1 MKKILLLA
9 VLLLPAVPS
18 LMVGIKSQ
26 SMTNQERRDQAL
38 NERFHRWCDQEGYD
52 YYGMTENQSEQ
63 LWCDVWMESEDY
75 DNAVDSIDNV
85 LSISNLLNQSM

>member
-9 VLLLPAVPS
+9 VLLLPCLPS
-18 LMVGIKSQ
+18 MMVGVESQ
-26 SMTNQERRDQAL
+26 TQTTQERREKML
-38 NERFHRWCDQEGYD
+38 NARFREWCNREGYD
-52 YYGMTENQSEQ
+52 YLGMTENEGEQ

>member
-52 YYGMTENQSEQ
+52 YYGMTEDASEV
-63 LWCDVWMESEDY
+63 LWLDVWSETDDY
-75 DNAVDSIDNV
+75 QEALDSIDNE
-85 LSISNLLNQSM
+85 LSISTMLNQSM

>member
-38 NERFHRWCDQEGYD
+38 NERFHRWCDKEGYD
-52 YYGMTENQSEQ
+52 YYGMTEDASEV
-63 LWCDVWMESEDY
+63 LWLDVWSETDDY
-75 DNAVDSIDNV
+75 QEALDSIDNE
-85 LSISNLLNQSM
+85 LSISNMLNQSM